1 MNETCTKYD
10 YKFMHKS
17 VKALPWSWDG
27 NFVTIIVWLR
37 SRVLVLLHQDNKN
50 IGYTNHNAFK
60 KRSIHDHR
68 CIFAI
73 SRIHF
78 RIVYLNLTIETCP
91 FVKKIYKIDDN
102 VQPEYLFTY
111 LSIYGRYHV
120 WYLIYTN
127 FFNSKI
133 FASIV
138 DKAFSS
144 PRDETITHGTL
155 ASIKTNEAKV

>member
-1 MNETCTKYD
+1 M
-10 YKFMHKS
+10 
-17 VKALPWSWDG
+17 
-27 NFVTIIVWLR
+27 TI
-37 SRVLVLLHQDNKN
+37 D
-50 IGYTNHNAFK
+50 AF
-60 KRSIHDHR
+60 
-68 CIFAI
+68 FTI

-102 VQPEYLFTY
+102 VQPEYLFIH
-111 LSIYGRYHV
+111 LSIRYHV

-138 DKAFSS
+138 DKAFPS